1 MIFVDITVTG
11 VALPSIG
18 ADLGVTTQA
27 LSWVTNAYLVALAAL
42 MALGGRTGDIIGKR
56 SAFLAGVAVFAGASI
71 VCASAPTMELLLTGR
86 ILQGLGA
93 ALMQPASASLV
104 IENFAPGERGKAMGI
119 YIGIPMTFFA
129 IGPVLGGLVTEFAGW
144 RWVFYVNLPIA
155 IAAIALAI
163 YARPANIKSADRAI
177 DPISVL
183 LLLFG
188 VPLSVIALQ
197 EGGKVDAA
205 GTLNILEPRYFS
217 ALAAGLIC
225 CTLFVR
231 RQFRIAKP
239 LIRLALFRDRALL
252 ADALLIGIMQF
263 AMAGIIVE
271 GSIYAQEVL
280 HFSPTR
286 AGASLMPMLVPV
298 IFLAQVAGRR
308 YDRLGVRP
316 LFQ

>member
-129 IGPVLGGLVTEFAGW
+129 SLTCCREVA
-144 RWVFYVNLPIA
+144 NLPNSFSSCA
-155 IAAIALAI
+155 NSNLKLGLAGE
-163 YARPANIKSADRAI
+163 RASN
-177 DPISVL
+177 PW
-183 LLLFG
+183 
-188 VPLSVIALQ
+188 
-197 EGGKVDAA
+197 
-205 GTLNILEPRYFS
+205 
-217 ALAAGLIC
+217 
-225 CTLFVR
+225 
-231 RQFRIAKP
+231 
-239 LIRLALFRDRALL
+239 
-252 ADALLIGIMQF
+252 
-263 AMAGIIVE
+263 
-271 GSIYAQEVL
+271 
-280 HFSPTR
+280 
-286 AGASLMPMLVPV
+286 
-298 IFLAQVAGRR
+298 
-308 YDRLGVRP
+308 
-316 LFQ
+316 